1 MTFGDFIGVA
11 AQYGLPA
18 LAVIVSGWFG
28 LKGIRATARSQSEGE
43 VAAEKIKAQT
53 ATEQTL
59 KDLLEE
65 QRTQFIVPLQEAVAK
80 QGGEIEMLKKSLDEE
95 RDQKW
100 DALSYI
106 RSLLGWV
113 RANFTDFAVAP
124 MTPLPVA
131 PVSIRHHVDRWHTGS
146 PPTTTSPPTPAPPP
160 NPQEDPS

>member
-1 MTFGDFIGVA
+1 MTFGDYIGVA

-18 LAVIVSGWFG
+18 LAVIISGWFG

-59 KDLLEE
+59 KELLEQ
-65 QRTQFIVPLQEAVAK
+65 QRTQFIVPLQEAVAR
-80 QGGEIEMLKKSLDEE
+80 QGGEIEELKRSLDEE

-113 RANFTDFAVAP
+113 SVNFSNFAVSP

-131 PVSIRHHVDRWHTGS
+131 PDSIRHHVDRWHTGGPS
-146 PPTTTSPPTPAPPP
+146 TTDSAPTSAPSP
-160 NPQEDPS
+160 NPQEDS

>member
-1 MTFGDFIGVA
+1 MTFGDYIGVA

-59 KDLLEE
+59 KELLEQ
-65 QRTQFIVPLQEAVAK
+65 QRTQFIVPLQEAVAR
-80 QGGEIEMLKKSLDEE
+80 QGGEIEMLKKSLEAE

-106 RSLLGWV
+106 RALLGWV
-113 RANFTDFAVAP
+113 SANFASFAVSP

-131 PVSIRHHVDRWHTGS
+131 PDSIRHHVDRWHTGGPSTTDS
-146 PPTTTSPPTPAPPP
+146 PPTSAPSP
-160 NPQEDPS
+160 NPQEDS